1 MRTPYVFNIQRF
13 SINDGPGLRT
23 TIFFKGCPLRCPW
36 CHNPESQAFGPE
48 TMTLPEGGS
57 EVVGKQYSVVELV
70 KEASADL
77 LFYDQSGGG
86 VTLSGGE
93 AMAMDTDYIL
103 ALVQALKD
111 KGISVGIDTCGVAAT
126 QAFERLLPSTDFFL
140 YDLKFIADDAHQR
153 WTGASNTLVK
163 RNLLLL
169 SQGGAKI
176 YLRMILLAGLNTSPD
191 TIEETMLWLKTQR
204 IELAEINLLPYHRL
218 GMDKFRKLGREPVTF
233 STPSNA
239 ELERIRTQI
248 LRYYPTVTIG
258 G

>member
-57 EVVGKQYSVVELV
+57 ESVGKQYSVDELV
-70 KEASADL
+70 AEANADL
-77 LFYDQSGGG
+77 MFYDQSGGG

-93 AMAMDTDYIL
+93 SMAMDSDYIL
-103 ALVQALKD
+103 ALVEALQG

-126 QAFERLLPSTDFFL
+126 KAFERVLPFTDFFL
-140 YDLKFIADDAHQR
+140 YDLKFIDDDAHKR
-153 WTGASNTLVK
+153 WTGASNALVK
-163 RNLLLL
+163 QNLTML
-169 SQGGAKI
+169 SQQGARI
-176 YLRMILLAGLNTSPD
+176 YLRMVLLSGLNTSPD
-191 TIEETMLWLKTQR
+191 TIEATMLWLKTQR
-204 IELAEINLLPYHRL
+204 IDLAEINLLPYHRL
-218 GMDKFRKLGREPVTF
+218 GMDKFRKLGREPSTF
-233 STPSNA
+233 TTPSDE
-239 ELERIRTQI
+239 ELERIRTQV
-248 LRYYPTVTIG
+248 LRYYPAVTIG